1 MTLNAIKNAEETAI
15 DDALAKR
22 AMDDENA
29 TLDQLRSQVY
39 GGLENQAE
47 SNFFN
52 EAGSELLNQAIE
64 NSKVTCDPDAVDDM
78 YDQLVTTYTAYA
90 GQYGMELEEFLSMF
104 LQTDKAGL
112 RGTAENLVKQEMVLN
127 AIIEAE
133 GIKATDEE
141 KDKLAQMNYF
151 ADAEEMVST
160 YGEESANRL
169 FQMGA
174 AYYYLI
180 DNAVQGAPAGAGET
194 VEGHTESQAA
204 ETTAP

>member
-1 MTLNAIKNAEETAI
+1 M
-15 DDALAKR
+15 
-22 AMDDENA
+22 
-29 TLDQLRSQVY
+29 
-39 GGLENQAE
+39 
-47 SNFFN
+47 
-52 EAGSELLNQAIE
+52 
-64 NSKVTCDPDAVDDM
+64 
-78 YDQLVTTYTAYA
+78 
-90 GQYGMELEEFLSMF
+90 
-104 LQTDKAGL
+104 
-112 RGTAENLVKQEMVLN
+112 LN

-180 DNAVQGAPAGAGET
+180 DNAVQGAPAGQGRLWKAIQNPRQQRRRLLRKWMRIPYEKKSLT
-194 VEGHTESQAA
+194 FLILTERF
-204 ETTAP
+204 

>member
-1 MTLNAIKNAEETAI
+1 M
-15 DDALAKR
+15 
-22 AMDDENA
+22 
-29 TLDQLRSQVY
+29 V
-39 GGLENQAE
+39 
-47 SNFFN
+47 
-52 EAGSELLNQAIE
+52 
-64 NSKVTCDPDAVDDM
+64 
-78 YDQLVTTYTAYA
+78 
-90 GQYGMELEEFLSMF
+90 

-112 RGTAENLVKQEMVLN
+112 RATAENLVKQEMVLN

>member
-1 MTLNAIKNAEETAI
+1 
-15 DDALAKR
+15 
-22 AMDDENA
+22 
-29 TLDQLRSQVY
+29 
-39 GGLENQAE
+39 
-47 SNFFN
+47 
-52 EAGSELLNQAIE
+52 
-64 NSKVTCDPDAVDDM
+64 
-78 YDQLVTTYTAYA
+78 
-90 GQYGMELEEFLSMF
+90 MF

-112 RGTAENLVKQEMVLN
+112 RATAENLVKQEMVLN

-180 DNAVQGAPAGAGET
+180 DNAVQGAPAGAGGDCGRPYRIPGSRDDGSLGKWMRIPYEKRK
-194 VEGHTESQAA
+194 SLIF
-204 ETTAP
+204 